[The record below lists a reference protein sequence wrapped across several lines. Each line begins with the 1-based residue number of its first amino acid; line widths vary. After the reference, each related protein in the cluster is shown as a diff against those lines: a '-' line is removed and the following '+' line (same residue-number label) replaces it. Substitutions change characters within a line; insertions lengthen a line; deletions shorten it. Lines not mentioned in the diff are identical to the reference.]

1 MAAPFRLLLRKFR
14 NLSDRVAFNMG
25 AFRPRLSGD
34 IDEDLLITQAVSY
47 FSIPLREANEQY
59 LFYRAFSTQIDYAQK
74 LGESRTLSF
83 EEAFLIYL
91 SIRQLRPP
99 QVVEIGTQF
108 GKSTR
113 RIVDILN
120 LLSLD
125 SQVTCFDI
133 LDEMKYVSHDEV
145 KLAIRD
151 VTNDFQSSVLKKIY
165 PGVIFLDA
173 RPYHLLKNVIT
184 SYLEWS
190 LTYPCVMAIHDCSP
204 GLYNPRMWISRNRQ
218 DGISSRTG
226 VWERHVLAEI
236 FGVVNDKLEEICTS
250 SHHLRIFNT
259 QHGLALISPNNIF
272 RGTPNHR

>member
-1 MAAPFRLLLRKFR
+1 MAALLQLLLHKFR
-14 NLSDRVAFNMG
+14 NLSDRVAINMG
-25 AFRPRLSGD
+25 VYRPRLSGD
-34 IDEDLLITQAVSY
+34 IDQELLVAQAVSY
-47 FSIPLREANEQY
+47 FSIPLEEANEQY
-59 LFYRAFSTQIDYAQK
+59 PLYRAFYTQNDYAHN

-91 SIRQLRPP
+91 SIGHLQPA

-113 RIVDILN
+113 RIVDMLN
-120 LLSLD
+120 LLSLN
-125 SQVTCFDI
+125 SHVTCFDI

-145 KLAIRD
+145 RLVIRD
-151 VTNDFQSSVLKKIY
+151 VTKDFQSSVLSKIN
-165 PGVIFLDA
+165 PGLIYLDA

-190 LTYPCVMAIHDCSP
+190 LTHPCILAIHDCSP
-204 GLYNPRMWISRNRQ
+204 GLYNPRMWISRSRQ

-226 VWERHVLAEI
+226 VWERHVLGEI
-236 FGVVNDKLEEICTS
+236 FGVVNDKLDEVCTS

-259 QHGLALISPNNIF
+259 QHGLALISPNKIF
-272 RGTPNHR
+272 KENL